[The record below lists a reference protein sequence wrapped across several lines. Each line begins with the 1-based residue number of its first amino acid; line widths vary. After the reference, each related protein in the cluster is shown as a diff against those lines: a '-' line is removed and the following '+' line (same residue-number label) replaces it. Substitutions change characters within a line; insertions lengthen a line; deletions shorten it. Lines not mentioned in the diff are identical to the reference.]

1 MRYHAL
7 ACDYDGTLARHG
19 HVEDRIVAALE
30 QVSQS
35 GRRLLL
41 VTGRQLTDL
50 ERAFPHLDLFD
61 RVVAENGALLYRPE
75 TREETPL
82 ADTPPPG
89 LVALLRERGVDPLA
103 VGRVIVATWQPHET
117 AVLEAIRELGLEWQ
131 VIFNKGAVMA
141 LPSGV
146 NKATGLQ
153 AALRE
158 LGLSPHNVVG
168 VGDAENDHAFLSQC
182 ECAVVVSNALP
193 SLKKQADWVTP
204 ADHGDGVVELIE
216 RLLAS
221 DLEEL
226 APALSRHAI
235 PLGHADGRLLTLDP
249 YGPNVLVAGTSG
261 SGKST
266 FTTGILER
274 IAERGYQY
282 CIIDPEGDYEN
293 LGVVSFGD
301 AGQPP
306 AIDQA
311 MQLLEQPD
319 EHAVINLLGV
329 SLEDR
334 PRHFETLFSRLL
346 ALRARTGRPHW
357 IVVDEAHHMLPE
369 HNLRAG
375 EILGPA
381 VHGLLFITVHPDHMA
396 HDALAV
402 VDHLLV
408 IGNSPADTLGLY
420 AKTAGV
426 RPPRVEAGPLA
437 VGEALYWAVTS
448 RTAPLRFTS
457 IPSRTERR
465 RHTRKYAEG
474 ELPPDRSFY
483 FRGPQGRLN
492 LRAQNLAIF
501 LQSAEG
507 VDDDT
512 WVHHLRRG
520 DYSRWLREAIKD
532 ESLAD
537 DVSRIERMPE
547 AAPRETRKLVRQQI
561 EKRYSAPP

>member
-1 MRYHAL
+1 MRYLAL

-19 HVEDRIVAALE
+19 HVDDRVVASLE
-30 QVSQS
+30 ELSRS

-41 VTGRQLTDL
+41 VTGRQLPDL
-50 ERAFPHLDLFD
+50 EHAFPRLDLFD
-61 RVVAENGALLYRPE
+61 RIVAENGALLYRPA
-75 TREETPL
+75 TREENPL
-82 ADTPPPG
+82 GQAPPPG
-89 LVALLRERGVDPLA
+89 FVERLRAHGVDPLA
-103 VGRVIVATWQPHET
+103 VGRAIVATWQPHET

-146 NKATGLQ
+146 NKATGLK
-153 AALRE
+153 AALDE
-158 LGLSPHNVVG
+158 LRLSAHNVVG
-168 VGDAENDHAFLSQC
+168 VGDAENDHAFLSLC
-182 ECAVVVSNALP
+182 ECAVAVANALP
-193 SLKKQADWVTP
+193 SLRAQADWVTR
-204 ADHGDGVVELIE
+204 ADHGAGVVELVE

-226 APALSRHAI
+226 GPALSRHAI
-235 PLGHADGRLLTLDP
+235 PLGHAGERLLTLDP
-249 YGPNVLVAGTSG
+249 YAPNVLVAGTSG

-282 CIIDPEGDYEN
+282 CIIDPEGDYQN
-293 LGVVSFGD
+293 LGIVSFGD
-301 AGQPP
+301 AGQAP
-306 AIDQA
+306 ALDQA
-311 MQLLEQPD
+311 LQLLEEPD
-319 EHAVINLLGV
+319 QSVVINLLGV
-329 SLEDR
+329 SIEDR
-334 PRHFETLFSRLL
+334 PRTFETVFSKLL
-346 ALRARTGRPHW
+346 ALRAQTGRPHW
-357 IVVDEAHHMLPE
+357 IVIDEAHHMLPE

-381 VHGLLFITVHPDHMA
+381 AHGLVFITVHPDHVA

-402 VDHLLV
+402 VDRVLV
-408 IGNSPADTLGLY
+408 IGHSPAETLRQFGES
-420 AKTAGV
+420 AGV
-426 RPPRVEAGPLA
+426 RPPRVDPAPLA
-437 VGEALYWAVTS
+437 TGDALDWPVNS
-448 RTAPLRFTS
+448 RAAPLRFVS
-457 IPSRTERR
+457 IPPRTERR

-483 FRGPQGRLN
+483 FRGPDGRLN

-512 WVHHLRRG
+512 WIHHLRRG
-520 DYSRWLREAIKD
+520 DYSRWFREAIKD
-532 ESLAD
+532 PSLAD
-537 DVSRIERMPE
+537 DISRIERMPDTP
-547 AAPRETRKLVRQQI
+547 PRETRRLVRQQI